1 MPIAIFDLDG
11 TITRRDTLVPL
22 VIRWLARRPWQLPK
36 LLRVLPPLVRYLFD
50 HDRGALKQS
59 LLRATLRGAERTEL
73 AAFAENFVR
82 DKIARG
88 CFRDALATVQRH
100 RNAGHYLVLMSA
112 SVDFYIPEFGRQLG
126 FDHVIST
133 EVAWQGDHLDGTL
146 TSANRRGEEKARCLR
161 ELLATRDDP
170 ESYAYGNSDS
180 DLPHLKLVKHGLLVN
195 GNPAARRQAA
205 RLGVGNV
212 DWT

>member
-11 TITRRDTLVPL
+11 TITRRDTLMPL
-22 VIRWLARRPWQLPK
+22 VVRWLARRPWQLLK
-36 LLRVLPPLVRYLFD
+36 LARVLPAVVRYLLD
-50 HDRGALKQS
+50 RDRGVLKQG
-59 LLRATLRGAERTEL
+59 LLRATLRGAARGEL
-73 AAFAENFVR
+73 AAFSERFVR
-82 DKIARG
+82 DRIARH
-88 CFRDALATVQRH
+88 CFRDALAAIQRH

-112 SVDFYIPEFGRQLG
+112 SVDFYIPIFGQQLG

-133 EVAWQGDHLDGTL
+133 EVAWQGDRLEGTL

-161 ELLATRDDP
+161 ELLATRGAT

-180 DLPHLKLVKHGLLVN
+180 DLPHLVLVKHGLLVN
-195 GNPAARRQAA
+195 GSPAARRQAA
-205 RLGVGNV
+205 RLGVTCA